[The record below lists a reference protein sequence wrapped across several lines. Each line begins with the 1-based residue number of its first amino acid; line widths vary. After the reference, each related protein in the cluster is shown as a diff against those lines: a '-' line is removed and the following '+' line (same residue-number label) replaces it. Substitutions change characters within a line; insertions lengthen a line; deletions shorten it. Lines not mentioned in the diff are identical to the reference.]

1 MARAATKIKTE
12 SVDAPNNRDDA
23 ENYMR
28 QIGELQNQVQ
38 RTQADMNDEIN
49 AIKAKYQESML
60 PINQKID
67 TLAQGLSAW
76 AIANRVDLL
85 PGNKKTVKMGTGE
98 ISWRKTP
105 PRVAVRGADTV
116 IANLTSLGLG
126 RFVRS
131 KEEVNKEAILL
142 DKEAVSGIKGISI
155 TQREELVIKP
165 DVSELEKVEVIK

>member
-1 MARAATKIKTE
+1 MAKAATKIKTE
-12 SVDAPNNRDDA
+12 SVDAPANREEA

-28 QIGELQNQVQ
+28 EIGELQNEVA

-49 AIKAKYQESML
+49 AIKARYQETLL
-60 PINQKID
+60 PVNQSID
-67 TLAQGLSAW
+67 ALAQGLSAY
-76 AIANRVDLL
+76 AIANRAELL

-105 PRVAVRGADTV
+105 PKVAVRGADTV
-116 IANLTSLGLG
+116 ISTLMSLGLD
-126 RFVRS
+126 RFVRN
-131 KEEVNKEAILL
+131 KPEVNKEAILL
-142 DKEAVSGIKGISI
+142 EKEAVSGIKGISI